1 MSEFNIVDS
10 VDFSGIRTDTTGLD
24 PIFDGK
30 VSSDNADTSN
40 RKTVEVPISEAAK
53 LLGTSERT
61 IWRRID
67 RGELKSKSKGNRRI
81 VRIQVMT
88 PRAINSSDSHMTA
101 GVRHMTGADSR
112 DKASALV
119 DLQALFRDL
128 QGANYRIGYLESQL
142 EVHKEQIKLLPD
154 LQTKATQAEL
164 LQCRLTETEAEL
176 QAIKQ
181 TWWYWIWKRIKGL

>member
-1 MSEFNIVDS
+1 MAEFNIVDP

-24 PIFDGK
+24 PIFDRPG
-30 VSSDNADTSN
+30 SSDSADTTN

-67 RGELKSKSKGNRRI
+67 KGELKSKTKGNRRI

-88 PRAINSSDSHMTA
+88 PRASNNPDSHMTA
-101 GVRHMTGADSR
+101 GVRHMTGADSH
-112 DKASALV
+112 DKTSALV

-142 EVHKEQIKLLPD
+142 ETHKEQVKLLPD

-164 LQCRLTETEAEL
+164 LQRRLIETKAEL

-181 TWWYWIWKRIKGL
+181 TWWYRIWKRIKGI